1 MPAVAPL
8 PCLASSPSTAS
19 AATGWPPSPGLV
31 SEPAGLLVVVGT
43 AESSASAEFASV
55 PAGPGL
61 PAAACWTGAIGR
73 SGCSVSARRGAT
85 GWAGA
90 ASLELASRPGLTFRL
105 GLVLGPSAAMC
116 PLGAATAGAGMGC
129 GAWRLA
135 TMDWVAAGAGKTTGC
150 GWIPATG
157 PRAAARPGLASWLRT
172 GDGLLA
178 SGVTSPSLT
187 IAVIPRIPPPTN
199 ATQAATAALAARVWG
214 GSDAAVPRRWLAA
227 TLRKRGSAPI
237 HAIKALAGGPEPAL
251 RRWRAVSSCTLGLRV
266 RQPRLTYVDTPR

>member
-1 MPAVAPL
+1 M
-8 PCLASSPSTAS
+8 
-19 AATGWPPSPGLV
+19 
-31 SEPAGLLVVVGT
+31 
-43 AESSASAEFASV
+43 SAEFASV

-61 PAAACWTGAIGR
+61 PAAAGWIGAIGW

-90 ASLELASRPGLTFRL
+90 ASLELASRLGVAFRL
-105 GLVLGPSAAMC
+105 GLLLGPSAAMC

-129 GAWRLA
+129 GARRLA

-157 PRAAARPGLASWLRT
+157 PPAAARPGPASWLGT

-178 SGVTSPSLT
+178 SGATSPSLT
-187 IAVIPRIPPPTN
+187 IAVILRIPPPTN
-199 ATQAATAALAARVWG
+199 AKQAATAALAARVWG
-214 GSDAAVPRRWLAA
+214 GSDATVRRRWLAA

-251 RRWRAVSSCTLGLRV
+251 R
-266 RQPRLTYVDTPR
+266 